1 LFCLFS
7 LGPSPIVIDGLFD
20 DWSEVPVRLND
31 PADAPEAA
39 VDFGELRVTHDDRFV
54 HLLVD
59 FGRVVNPHHLR
70 GTARLLLDADG
81 DARTGEALGGLDGVD
96 VVVELTPP
104 HPDVPGRLGR
114 GVGLRVI
121 GAAEPLSPYE
131 IGFSFGPSWAS
142 RRFELRLQRRTV
154 LAGAP
159 PFLAGERFSSR
170 LEFADDRGQLLDRTD
185 PFTHELSPVDPR
197 PGNQLSDPLG
207 RRPRTA
213 LRVVSWNV
221 NFGGLFRQPELFGRI
236 LRALD
241 PDVILFQ
248 EIHEDTAPQQLVE
261 FLRRWVV
268 GGGRSRRAW
277 NALIG
282 AAGGDL
288 RTAVAAR
295 VDLEAFAPLRV
306 VPMPD
311 RPDQTLRV
319 AAAIVG
325 TRRRLLVGSVHLRC
339 CGWAGGFEDRTRQVE
354 ADALRRAVRAV
365 LPSASF
371 DGVVIAGDLNLV
383 GSRRPLDLLADGL
396 DGDGSDLA
404 VAEAYQIDNLSN
416 ATWSNADQPF
426 VAGRLDFLLYADTN
440 VEPVGA
446 FVMDTRDMA
455 PPWLDRHGLRL
466 DDTASASDHLP
477 LVVDLRWRGRKR

>member
-1 LFCLFS
+1 MPIALLFCLFS
-7 LGPSPIVIDGLFD
+7 LGPSPIVIDGRFD

-59 FGRVVNPHHLR
+59 FGKVVNPHHLR

-104 HPDVPGRLGR
+104 HPDVPGGLGR

-295 VDLEAFAPLRV
+295 VDLEAFAPLRRR
-306 VPMPD
+306 D
-311 RPDQTLRV
+311 RGHAAPPARGLGSPSVLRMGGRLRGPHTPGGGGR
-319 AAAIVG
+319 AAQSRPGGAAVG
-325 TRRRLLVGSVHLRC
+325 LLRRRGHRGRPEPGGLAPATRSAGRRSRRRRL
-339 CGWAGGFEDRTRQVE
+339 
-354 ADALRRAVRAV
+354 
-365 LPSASF
+365 
-371 DGVVIAGDLNLV
+371 
-383 GSRRPLDLLADGL
+383 GSRRGRGVPDRQPVQRDLVKCRP
-396 DGDGSDLA
+396 A
-404 VAEAYQIDNLSN
+404 V
-416 ATWSNADQPF
+416 
-426 VAGRLDFLLYADTN
+426 
-440 VEPVGA
+440 
-446 FVMDTRDMA
+446 
-455 PPWLDRHGLRL
+455 
-466 DDTASASDHLP
+466 
-477 LVVDLRWRGRKR
+477 RGGPA